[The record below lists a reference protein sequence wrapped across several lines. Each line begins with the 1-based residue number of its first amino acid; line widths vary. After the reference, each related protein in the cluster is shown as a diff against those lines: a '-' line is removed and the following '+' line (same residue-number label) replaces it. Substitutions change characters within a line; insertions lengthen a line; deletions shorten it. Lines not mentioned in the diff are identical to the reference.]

1 MRAVLGFLIGALSLG
16 AITLGLGIVYLSY
29 GQVSQRE
36 EAAAM
41 GLVVFV
47 TPAAALIG
55 GAAGAIL
62 AALRGKPR
70 SDYPFAA
77 AALSWT

>member
-1 MRAVLGFLIGALSLG
+1 VLGFLIGAPALG
-16 AITLGLGIVYLSY
+16 AITLGLRILYLSY

-36 EAAAM
+36 GAAAM
-41 GLVVFV
+41 GLVFFV

-55 GAAGAIL
+55 GVAGAIL

-70 SDYPFAA
+70 PDYPFAA